1 MKFDTFARGGNT
13 AYTIPSPAFC
23 LLQAADYSSGNQDK
37 SQRDILT
44 LNYMKTVC

>member
-37 SQRDILT
+37 SQRGILT